1 MPQFPNDPIGMP
13 QSTNHQSPDESP
25 DRQTAPPASVTDL
38 PKPAVA
44 PTRGSVTD
52 EKARE
57 KTGHGLDH
65 WFAVLDRFG
74 GVEKGHSASA
84 RHLYDDHGVPGWYAQ
99 GITVAYER
107 ARGAPH
113 GRAGSLH

>member
-1 MPQFPNDPIGMP
+1 MK
-13 QSTNHQSPDESP
+13 
-25 DRQTAPPASVTDL
+25 DL

-84 RHLYDDHGVPGWYAQ
+84 RHLHDDHGVPGWYAQ

-113 GRAGSLH
+113 GRGWQPSLTIDD